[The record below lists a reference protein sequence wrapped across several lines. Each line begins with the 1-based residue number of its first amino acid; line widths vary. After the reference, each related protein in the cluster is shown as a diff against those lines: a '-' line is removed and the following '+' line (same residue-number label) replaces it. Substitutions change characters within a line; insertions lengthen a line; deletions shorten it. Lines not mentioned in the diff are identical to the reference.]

1 MLHTNVPTEAQNE
14 GHDHNEQRARE
25 VTQGRLVQGHIV
37 PDDFPSPEDFPTP
50 DDLPSPAASAADTI
64 IPRKEKGGKSAAMT
78 SQDDPKPSA
87 FQSTV
92 EEVAVAESKATWPA
106 RDRTDSTLT
115 LEYDPFALLVNSAI
129 NKPVIPS
136 TLSAQLPEDLQ
147 NDVEFNDRG
156 QGLSTFTCTPS
167 ASIPSDEIPLRIDG
181 HPVVLPVEYKY
192 PLTGMFSSPPDPHP
206 LFMSPSSQLS
216 DEDIHHILA
225 TFPACVGFYVLV
237 NGFLQVIMPDDFD
250 YEEGVP
256 NFPTEFGGLKVSLI
270 PETVCPTTGEASA
283 SNPTTTTTS
292 TRTRFERIFGQSS
305 AQSSV
310 AGSSGRP
317 SIDATGISVGST
329 IRAIVPGSKSKQRF
343 EGKIGV
349 AITPRDDVSK
359 KYITIPT
366 HLLTDAVIASK
377 TMSLDS
383 DTWRKDIKV
392 CVASTS
398 AEVSQPSLPT
408 QAICIFDGKR
418 ASRFQRAK

>member
-1 MLHTNVPTEAQNE
+1 MLLSNVPTEAQAE

-37 PDDFPSPEDFPTP
+37 PDDF
-50 DDLPSPAASAADTI
+50 LSPAALAADAI
-64 IPRKEKGGKSAAMT
+64 VHGKEEGGKSAAMT
-78 SQDDPKPSA
+78 PQDDRKPST

-92 EEVAVAESKATWPA
+92 EELAGPESKAKSPA
-106 RDRTDSTLT
+106 RNCTDPSLA
-115 LEYDPFALLVNSAI
+115 LEYDPFAWLVNSVI
-129 NKPVIPS
+129 NKPITPR
-136 TLSAQLPEDLQ
+136 TLSTQLPEDLQ
-147 NDVEFNDRG
+147 NDIEFNDRG

-181 HPVVLPVEYKY
+181 HPVILPVEYKY
-192 PLTGMFSSPPDPHP
+192 PLTGMFSPPPDPHP
-206 LFMSPSSQLS
+206 LFISPYSQLS
-216 DEDIHHILA
+216 EEDIHHILA
-225 TFPACVGFYVLV
+225 TFPACVGFYLLV

-256 NFPTEFGGLKVSLI
+256 NFPTEFGGLKVSLV
-270 PETVCPTTGEASA
+270 PETVCPTAGEASA

-292 TRTRFERIFGQSS
+292 TRTRFERMFGQSS

-310 AGSSGRP
+310 AGSAGRP
-317 SIDATGISVGST
+317 STDAAGISVGST

-349 AITPRDDVSK
+349 VITPRDEISK

-383 DTWRKDIKV
+383 DTWRKDVKV
-392 CVASTS
+392 CAASTS
-398 AEVSQPSLPT
+398 AEVSHFSLPT
-408 QAICIFDGKR
+408 QAI
-418 ASRFQRAK
+418 